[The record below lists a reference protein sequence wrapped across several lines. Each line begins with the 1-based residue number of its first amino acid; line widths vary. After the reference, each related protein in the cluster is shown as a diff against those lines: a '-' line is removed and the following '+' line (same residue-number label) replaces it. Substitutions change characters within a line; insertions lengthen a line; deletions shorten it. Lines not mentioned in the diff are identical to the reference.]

1 MLCGA
6 ATVANVDGVYVSDVS
21 GGDTRVQLDARAGA
35 FARLHGRRAAAPR
48 SSSGSTSAAVNDTVL
63 VRGEQQGATIALG
76 TQGINLNVGSDELE
90 DSDVSL
96 PGVETVMV
104 IGWPANDWA
113 SAQGGHGTGV
123 RPMKT

>member
-1 MLCGA
+1 M
-6 ATVANVDGVYVSDVS
+6 
-21 GGDTRVQLDARAGA
+21 
-35 FARLHGRRAAAPR
+35 
-48 SSSGSTSAAVNDTVL
+48 L

-104 IGWPANDWA
+104 IGSPANDWA
-113 SAQGGHGTGV
+113 SAQGGHGTGG
-123 RPMKT
+123 PSNENLNLGGAGGDDYLQAGDGNY